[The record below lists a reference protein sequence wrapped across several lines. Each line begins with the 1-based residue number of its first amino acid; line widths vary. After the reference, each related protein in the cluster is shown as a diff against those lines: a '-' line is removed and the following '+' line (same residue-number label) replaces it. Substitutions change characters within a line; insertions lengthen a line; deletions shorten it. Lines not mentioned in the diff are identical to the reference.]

1 METYEINWTTRAKK
15 DLRKVYHFYTE
26 SIGEEKA
33 FEFVATIL
41 ERVNVLS
48 DVRFVKM
55 GTIDEDFKHLKR
67 KYKKLIE
74 KDIKITYRL
83 SDSKTI
89 VYINRVFDTRQH
101 PLKNK

>member
-15 DLRKVYHFYTE
+15 DLQKVYHFYTE

-33 FEFVATIL
+33 FEFISTIL
-41 ERVNVLS
+41 ERVDVLS

-55 GTIDEDFKHLKR
+55 GTIDEEFKHLKR

-83 SDSKTI
+83 SDSKTK